1 MSTPLAPSRWRAVAA
16 PVVASV
22 LAVGVA
28 VVAALGALQFTGWQW
43 AALAAAGVVS
53 LVIAAPGHLAAARAW
68 RRPTSPAVLASVAAL
83 AALAFAAVSVLDGL
97 RTTSL
102 AAAAVPGALLTIG
115 ESVRSGAGL
124 APEESES
131 RPFAGLLAVVALG
144 SAVWIALRGIDQG
157 ATVAVAATVGLAA
170 AAHLLAPG
178 LALVVGRRR
187 AAALGVRLDSLE
199 ATRRAAGVDTVVLDQ
214 DGTVTTGQLR
224 VTSVDPLEPDHDRNL
239 RWFAGALS
247 HAGDHPISK
256 AIAQLSARGHVAGVE
271 VLDGQ
276 GVAGSVD
283 RHPVRVG
290 SPSWLGAAAP
300 DSLWRTVG
308 VEVDARFLGTL
319 TIADDVRDRAS
330 EGVRA
335 LQDLGLDVRLASTS
349 RPDRAEHVAQQ
360 VGLERVHLGAPAE
373 LAREL
378 SASGRTVAL
387 ASTVLVDD
395 AVALSTTPETG
406 GLVLD
411 DLDVRRVGHALAA
424 ARAVTAAVARGRA
437 VATIGTCVGVAAA
450 LVGATGPDLTASI
463 AALCTAATAVAA
475 TR

>member
-1 MSTPLAPSRWRAVAA
+1 MSTAATSRWSAVAPSATAT
-16 PVVASV
+16 V
-22 LAVGVA
+22 LAAGVGGVA
-28 VVAALGALQFTGWQW
+28 VSSRLQFDGWQW
-43 AALAAAGVVS
+43 AALAASGLVS
-53 LVIAAPGHLAAARAW
+53 LVIAAPGHVTAVRTW
-68 RRPTSPAVLASVAAL
+68 RSPTSPVVLASAAAL
-83 AALAFAAVSVLDGL
+83 AAFAFAAVSVLDGL

-115 ESVRSGAGL
+115 ETVRRRTEL
-124 APEESES
+124 PPEESES
-131 RPFAGLLAVVALG
+131 RPLPMALAVAALG
-144 SAVWIALRGIDQG
+144 TAVWIALRGIDQG
-157 ATVAVAATVGLAA
+157 ATVAVAGAVGLAA
-170 AAHLLAPG
+170 AAHLVAPG
-178 LALVVGRRR
+178 AALAVGRRR
-187 AAALGVRLDSLE
+187 AAALGVRLESLA

-300 DSLWRTVG
+300 NSLWRTVG

-360 VGLERVHLGAPAE
+360 VGLEHVHLGAPAE

-387 ASTVLVDD
+387 ASTVVVDD

-424 ARAVTAAVARGRA
+424 ARTVTAAVARGRA